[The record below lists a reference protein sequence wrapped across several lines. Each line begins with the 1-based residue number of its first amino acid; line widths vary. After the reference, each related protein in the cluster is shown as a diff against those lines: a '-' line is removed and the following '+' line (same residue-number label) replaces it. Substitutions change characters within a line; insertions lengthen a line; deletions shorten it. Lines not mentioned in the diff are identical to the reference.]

1 MEVIPKK
8 CLHSVPWIKLEI
20 LSKSQVWYSVHR
32 RVPSPHCIQ
41 PDVLHHCRR
50 ANTSPWF
57 TIEYFYL
64 IGFQLLQCLTHQMA
78 WRTGWLYFLIQCKIK
93 ISFVQLYLQRHV
105 HDLVMTYL
113 TSGSEALRILVLIK
127 CCLRGGGAK
136 TNFFSSHVCLP
147 ASSFPIISWSCK
159 LHTQAQCFTIE
170 KVTTK
175 LCLII
180 Y

>member
-41 PDVLHHCRR
+41 SDVLHHCRR

-127 CCLRGGGAK
+127 CCLRGGGQRQ
-136 TNFFSSHVCLP
+136 
-147 ASSFPIISWSCK
+147 IS
-159 LHTQAQCFTIE
+159 LVHTFVFQHPVSQLFHEAVNYTHRLSALLLR
-170 KVTTK
+170 K
-175 LCLII
+175 
-180 Y
+180 